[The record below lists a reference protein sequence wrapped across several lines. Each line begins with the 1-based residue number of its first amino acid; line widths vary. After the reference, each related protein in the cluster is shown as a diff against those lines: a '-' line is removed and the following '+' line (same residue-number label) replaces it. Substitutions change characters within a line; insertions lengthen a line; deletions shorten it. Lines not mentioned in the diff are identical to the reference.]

1 MRRQSHGLIRRS
13 KQSLTNT
20 SDAYIVFI
28 IHETSDS
35 PVEIGRYE
43 NLKEAKKQADQNS
56 NEQTIGYVYLDDN
69 RVVYATQ

>member
-1 MRRQSHGLIRRS
+1 
-13 KQSLTNT
+13 LTNT
-20 SDAYIVFI
+20 SEAYIVFI
-28 IHETSDS
+28 IHEASDS

-56 NEQTIGYVYLDDN
+56 DEQTIGYVYLDDN